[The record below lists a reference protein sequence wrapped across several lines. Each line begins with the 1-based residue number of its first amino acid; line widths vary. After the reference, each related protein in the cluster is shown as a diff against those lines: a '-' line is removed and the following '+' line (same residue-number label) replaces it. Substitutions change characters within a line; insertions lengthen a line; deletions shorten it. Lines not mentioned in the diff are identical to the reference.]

1 MLCTADWE
9 FVCGVKVDD
18 FWDRVKGW
26 AVLSQYIL
34 AIFTLGEPHV
44 HETLAAPVRTKHE
57 EWIEKGRRQK
67 EERWAEIQYER
78 KKEV

>member
-18 FWDRVKGW
+18 FWDCVKGR

-34 AIFTLGEPHV
+34 AIFALREPHV
-44 HETLAAPVRTKHE
+44 HETLAAPVRTKHKK
-57 EWIEKGRRQK
+57 WIQKERRQK
-67 EERWAEIQYER
+67 EERDCER
-78 KKEV
+78 RCVGREDR